1 MPFRPT
7 RRRPYVAALAA
18 LLALAAAVTP
28 SRPATGAKQ
37 LPLGEVGSPFAPI
50 GATSPYG
57 AVASDRSEATRAA
70 VEVLEQGGNAID
82 AAIAGSFALGSA
94 APGASGLGGNT
105 WILVHTAAGEDVA
118 FLSPLR
124 APRHVSISRA
134 RMAHRRDL
142 MSGPLAITAPGT
154 VATLAKAHARFGTR
168 PWAELLAPA
177 IAIAE
182 TGSPV
187 SATDHRFLARYA
199 PRIEGAPILRPLY
212 LTGACDAE
220 ANAVTVP
227 VGQRVVYPDLARTLR
242 RLAEAGPDDFYR
254 GRIAAEIVADLKR
267 YDAFLRADDLAR
279 VPASI
284 IVTSPLRGRYRDVDV
299 LSLPDPCGG
308 ALVLETLHIL
318 QTFPSEVLAEQSW
331 ARIQLLLDAAR
342 IAFADAGPTLAGEEV
357 AEGPWRSPR
366 LTAAFGEKRARLI
379 RLGRLLAQDDLP
391 RSARS
396 VAFSDRDTTHLSVVD
411 REGNAVS
418 LTQSLGHT
426 WGSAH
431 VTPGLGF
438 PYNGFLE
445 TYNVEDP
452 SSPAYL
458 AANAASRTAVS
469 PTILVRDGRP
479 VLVLGAAGSN
489 RIPPA
494 IANVTVGYVDGR
506 LGVAE
511 AVAAPRSIWS
521 EGRTPEPP
529 KLELALPYLLEDAN
543 LLWAV
548 GYADLERYAPG
559 PDVGDFGA
567 LNAVG
572 WNARAGAWEA
582 GGDPRRDGAVAVP
595 AHAPGAPRRESAPR

>member
-1 MPFRPT
+1 MPPIPT
-7 RRRPYVAALAA
+7 VSRKPSPVLLA
-18 LLALAAAVTP
+18 LLALATAVTP
-28 SRPATGAKQ
+28 SSPSTGAEQ
-37 LPLGEVGSPFAPI
+37 LPPGQVGAPFAPV

-57 AVASDRSEATRAA
+57 AVASDRAEASRAA
-70 VEVLEQGGNAID
+70 AEVLEKGGNAID
-82 AAIAGSFALGSA
+82 AAIAGAFALGSA
-94 APGASGLGGNT
+94 APGGSGLGGKT
-105 WILVHTAAGEDVA
+105 WMLVHTAKGEDVA
-118 FLSPLR
+118 VLSPLR
-124 APRHVSISRA
+124 APLRVSISRA
-134 RMAHRRDL
+134 RMARRRDL

-182 TGSPV
+182 SGSPV
-187 SATDHRFLARYA
+187 SPTDHRYLAKYA
-199 PRIEGAPILRPLY
+199 PRIEGAPFLRPLY
-212 LTGACDAE
+212 LTGACDAD

-227 VGQRVVYPDLARTLR
+227 VGHNVTYPGLARTLR

-254 GRIAAEIVADLKR
+254 GRIAAEIVADLER
-267 YDAFLRADDLAR
+267 HSAFLRADDLAR
-279 VPASI
+279 VPASVS
-284 IVTSPLRGRYRDVDV
+284 VTNPLRGRYRDVDV
-299 LSLPDPCGG
+299 LSLPNPCGG
-308 ALVLETLHIL
+308 GLVLQTLHIL
-318 QTFPSEVLAEQSW
+318 QAFPSEVLAEQTW
-331 ARIQLLLDAAR
+331 ARMQLLLDAAR
-342 IAFADAGPTLAGEEV
+342 IAFADAGSTLVAEEV
-357 AEGPWRSPR
+357 ADGPGKSPW
-366 LTAAFGEKRARLI
+366 LTAAFGEERARVI
-379 RLGRLLAQDDLP
+379 RLGRLLSPDDLP
-391 RSARS
+391 RADRT
-396 VAFSDRDTTHLSVVD
+396 VAFSDRDTTQLSVVD

-426 WGSAH
+426 WGSAY

-438 PYNGFLE
+438 PYNAFLE
-445 TYNVEDP
+445 PYDVEDP

-458 AANAASRTAVS
+458 RPNAAGRTAVA
-469 PTILVRDGRP
+469 PTILLRDGRP

-511 AVAAPRSIWS
+511 AVAAPRSIWA
-521 EGRTPEPP
+521 EGRKRERP

-548 GYADLERYAPG
+548 GYVDLEHYAPG
-559 PDVGDFGA
+559 PDTGEFGA

-582 GGDPRRDGAVAVP
+582 GADPRRDGAVAVP
-595 AHAPGAPRRESAPR
+595 ARAPDAPRRTGAVR